1 MVNKTSKEDKFI
13 SQKMNFKD
21 MRILGAIGT
30 FDMTFIVRKLK
41 RIISPS

>member
-21 MRILGAIGT
+21 MRILGVIGIE
-30 FDMTFIVRKLK
+30 F
-41 RIISPS
+41 